1 MTILA
6 VDTSAKAASVC
17 FAREDK
23 IIGEFFIDTSLTHS
37 QTLMPMIEQLAVNA
51 QVSLDALDAIAVNA
65 GPGSFTGVRIG
76 VAAVKGLAFAR
87 NLPCVAVSTLQSMAY
102 NALGTNGIVCAVMDA
117 RCSQVYNALFRVR
130 NGEIERLCED
140 RALALSDLHSDLKQ
154 YAEEPVMLIGD
165 GAEISYAFLRDSL
178 SNVVLAPNN
187 IRIQK
192 ASSTALAAF
201 ERIREGKLL
210 TDEQLMPVYLRLPQ
224 AQRELNK
231 RMGVKK

>member
-165 GAEISYAFLRDSL
+165 GAEISYTFLRDSL

>member
-76 VAAVKGLAFAR
+76 VAAVKGL
-87 NLPCVAVSTLQSMAY
+87 
-102 NALGTNGIVCAVMDA
+102 
-117 RCSQVYNALFRVR
+117 
-130 NGEIERLCED
+130 EIG
-140 RALALSDLHSDLKQ
+140 RAH
-154 YAEEPVMLIGD
+154 V
-165 GAEISYAFLRDSL
+165 
-178 SNVVLAPNN
+178 
-187 IRIQK
+187 
-192 ASSTALAAF
+192 
-201 ERIREGKLL
+201 
-210 TDEQLMPVYLRLPQ
+210 
-224 AQRELNK
+224 
-231 RMGVKK
+231 